1 MKNLKDYILTEN
13 NFFKNL
19 GIGEKVQIEKWL
31 KEHNVKNFTIND
43 DLTIDVNGDLFIEE
57 DLPYFINFNKVYSDC
72 TVWHSYVT
80 TLRGAPKYV
89 DGNFICR
96 STAVETLEYCPIEI
110 GGSFEVIYNK
120 KLKNIDN
127 LPQKVGYITKFYS
140 NSKRVNNSTY
150 QKLCDITKKE
160 VFIKDKDYS
169 SWLYLQCRCD

>member
-43 DLTIDVNGDLFIEE
+43 DLTIDVNGDLFIED
-57 DLPYFINFNKVYSDC
+57 DLPDFINFNKVYADC
-72 TVWHSYVT
+72 TVWHTNVT
-80 TLRGAPKYV
+80 TLRGVPKYV
-89 DGNFICR
+89 DGYFTCR
-96 STAVETLEYCPIEI
+96 RTSIESLEGCPIEI
-110 GGSFEVIYNK
+110 GNEFEVTYNK

-140 NSKRVNNSTY
+140 NSKRVNNNTY
-150 QKLCDITKKE
+150 QKLCDITKNE
-160 VFIKDKDYS
+160 VFIKEKDYH
-169 SWLYLQCRCD
+169 SWLYSCNRW